1 VVQYRFLLK
10 LITNRYGVKIR
21 VPATELD
28 RYPMDLRQLRYFVAL
43 ATQQHFGRAA
53 GVLHIAQPALS
64 RRIRLLEEELGASL
78 FDRHPK
84 GATPTKEALQLLD
97 RATFVLR
104 YVDQLKTDMV
114 AQHATSHGLVTVG
127 LSPGLASLLSGPLVL
142 MVRKRLPAVR
152 LKIVETFAPALYV
165 MLKEGTVD
173 LAILNGPI
181 PPLNMKLVPLLS
193 EKICAIGPWSD
204 QRLRRGSLSIHQLKG
219 VPLILTGVS
228 KSGVRLELESAAA
241 RANTNLT
248 EVVEVESLE
257 VARRL
262 VIEGLGWT
270 VQFAAPIKAELEA
283 RQLAAVPIRGLKL
296 RRMIARAAER
306 PPSRATDAVMELLHD
321 VTVDLVTA
329 GGWPNSTL
337 EHHKRS
343 QRR

>member
-1 VVQYRFLLK
+1 
-10 LITNRYGVKIR
+10 
-21 VPATELD
+21 
-28 RYPMDLRQLRYFVAL
+28 MDLRQLRYFVAL

-64 RRIRLLEEELGASL
+64 RQIRLLEEELGASL

-104 YVDQLKTDMV
+104 YVEQLKVDMV
-114 AQHATSHGLVTVG
+114 AQHATPHGLVTVG
-127 LSPGLASLLSGPLVL
+127 LSPALASLLSVPLVL
-142 MVRKRLPAVR
+142 AVRKRHPAVR
-152 LKIVETFAPALYV
+152 LKIVETFAPTLYV
-165 MLKEGTVD
+165 MLRDGTVD

-204 QRLRRGSLSIHQLKG
+204 QRLRHGPVSIQQLKG

-241 RANTNLT
+241 RANTPLT

-270 VQFAAPIKAELEA
+270 VQFAAPIKEELETG
-283 RQLAAVPIRGLKL
+283 QLAAAPIRGLKL
-296 RRMIARAAER
+296 RRMIARAVER
-306 PPSRATDAVMELLHD
+306 PPSRATDAVTAALHGVAVEL
-321 VTVDLVTA
+321 VA
-329 GGWPNSTL
+329 SGRWPNSTL
-337 EHHKRS
+337 EHDKRAG
-343 QRR
+343 RR